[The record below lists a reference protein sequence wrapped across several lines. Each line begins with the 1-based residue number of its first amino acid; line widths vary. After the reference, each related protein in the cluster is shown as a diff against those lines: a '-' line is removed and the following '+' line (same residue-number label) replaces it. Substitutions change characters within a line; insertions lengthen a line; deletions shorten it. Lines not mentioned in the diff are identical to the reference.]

1 MVSKTQLKHVVPEH
15 YHQFIDLCLENQA
28 QRILCATIEAVDE
41 VLTWARA
48 TWQIGTLSEE
58 EKAESSPFLK
68 DKRTQRIAD
77 ALLAILHHSIKEEE
91 AIHIR
96 AFTVLLDRT
105 IELLYDFGIV
115 DEDIYTFVVDSATE
129 YYALLQEEED
139 REERQEQGY
148 LEEMEAA
155 DACVTI
161 RYNKLREEG
170 PEE

>member
-1 MVSKTQLKHVVPEH
+1 MISKVQLKHVVPEH
-15 YHQFIDLCLENQA
+15 YHQFIDICLEGQA
-28 QRILCATIEAVDE
+28 QRILCATLEAVDE

-58 EKAESSPFLK
+58 EKAESSPFLE
-68 DKRTQRIAD
+68 DERTRRIAD

-115 DEDIYTFVVDSATE
+115 DEDTYTFVVDSATE

-139 REERQEQGY
+139 RERRQEQED
-148 LEEMEAA
+148 LEKIAEIEA
-155 DACVTI
+155 VTI
-161 RYNKLREEG
+161 RYNKLQEEG